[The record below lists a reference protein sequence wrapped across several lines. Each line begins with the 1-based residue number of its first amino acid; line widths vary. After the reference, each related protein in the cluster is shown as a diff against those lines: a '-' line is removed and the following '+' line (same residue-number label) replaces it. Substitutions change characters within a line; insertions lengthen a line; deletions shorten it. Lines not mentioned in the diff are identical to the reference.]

1 EDLLETDRLGAK
13 LEDGP
18 AVPPDHV
25 ARGAREL
32 GVILAF
38 EHEAARRRLDREYA
52 RHGAERGG
60 DLRWRS
66 VHPQDG
72 APPPMKA
79 LAELGGR
86 PFGDETPMGDDD
98 HALAEC
104 RDLRDHVAR
113 EKHRTRAAE
122 SAEPLAHHVV
132 TGDAHLAA
140 GRREDAREDAE
151 RRRLPGAV
159 RTEEADDLSGG
170 DTERDAGHRLD
181 ATERF
186 PQVSDLERRFRR
198 HAPRHPRRSRS

>member
-1 EDLLETDRLGAK
+1 SRAALSVADQAEEDLLETDRLGAK

-66 VHPQDG
+66 VRPRAGARGRDG
-72 APPPMKA
+72 LEGARGERTADDVGPRAARDA
-79 LAELGGR
+79 LQA
-86 PFGDETPMGDDD
+86 GDEVEVRPDAQVRIEGGV
-98 HALAEC
+98 
-104 RDLRDHVAR
+104 LREIADCPPAGER
-113 EKHRTRAAE
+113 
-122 SAEPLAHHVV
+122 LAHHVV

-140 GRREDAREDAE
+140 GRRED
-151 RRRLPGAV
+151 
-159 RTEEADDLSGG
+159 
-170 DTERDAGHRLD
+170 
-181 ATERF
+181 
-186 PQVSDLERRFRR
+186 
-198 HAPRHPRRSRS
+198 